1 MPALTRSAIIDRSI
15 SATDPRIVKTIF
27 PIGVVVSICSD
38 RLTNSMGAGTDGKM
52 VGLPRALV
60 SIGKVEMRATDGEHS
75 TRNGEPARLVSA
87 QALLLRH

>member
-1 MPALTRSAIIDRSI
+1 
-15 SATDPRIVKTIF
+15 
-27 PIGVVVSICSD
+27 
-38 RLTNSMGAGTDGKM
+38 MGAGTDGKM